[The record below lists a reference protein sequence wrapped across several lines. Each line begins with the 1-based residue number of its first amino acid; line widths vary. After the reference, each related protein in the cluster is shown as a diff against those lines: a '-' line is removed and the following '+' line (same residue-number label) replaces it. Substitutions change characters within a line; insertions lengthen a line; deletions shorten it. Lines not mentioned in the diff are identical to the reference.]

1 MDEWTRARVTSQV
14 TRVPSVSFS
23 APPFS
28 VPPSNLQ
35 ASGPLGW
42 ASDQLLCVERE
53 ALLMG
58 GGSAV
63 VITHSG
69 LHACQKTPAQASS
82 HTHAWQL
89 RAADS
94 ASACH
99 VTCRH
104 RDTCE

>member
-1 MDEWTRARVTSQV
+1 MVKEFGIDMYILLYLKRITKRDGQMDTCTGDQPVT
-14 TRVPSVSFS
+14 PSVSFS

-42 ASDQLLCVERE
+42 ASHQPLCVERE
-53 ALLMG
+53 GLLMG

-69 LHACQKTPAQASS
+69 LHACQ
-82 HTHAWQL
+82 
-89 RAADS
+89 
-94 ASACH
+94 
-99 VTCRH
+99 
-104 RDTCE
+104 